1 MRVLF
6 MTNGRQMN
14 FRKLISAAFIAFAA
28 IACKKNDEGTVSP
41 SLEGYLSIKGLSEF
55 VSPDSYL
62 DLEAE
67 GVTNPGGGE
76 VGYYWKL
83 SPTKPEACTTKVYRA
98 EFSDTLQTCTVY
110 CNAFAEGYSGTS
122 LTSYVTVVKG
132 GKDGSIKGIDFPD
145 DCVPTNDGEYYY
157 RQIGSQTWTMN
168 NLAERDYGKAYRN
181 AEIMSDVLGRY
192 YNYEDAKQACE
203 SLSTAEQTWALP
215 TLEDWRTLESYVNGT
230 LTSNNDAG
238 RSLAAALMADATF
251 NSNTMWK
258 YRPKVGDITNSSGF
272 SAIPAGYANL
282 ASSAFE
288 GVYEY
293 ATFWTD
299 TEAER
304 ADEAYCA
311 YLYFEDS
318 GLYFLSADKESFGA
332 SVRCI
337 QK

>member
-1 MRVLF
+1 
-6 MTNGRQMN
+6 
-14 FRKLISAAFIAFAA
+14 
-28 IACKKNDEGTVSP
+28 
-41 SLEGYLSIKGLSEF
+41 
-55 VSPDSYL
+55 
-62 DLEAE
+62 
-67 GVTNPGGGE
+67 
-76 VGYYWKL
+76 
-83 SPTKPEACTTKVYRA
+83 
-98 EFSDTLQTCTVY
+98 
-110 CNAFAEGYSGTS
+110 
-122 LTSYVTVVKG
+122 
-132 GKDGSIKGIDFPD
+132 
-145 DCVPTNDGEYYY
+145 
-157 RQIGSQTWTMN
+157 MN

-215 TLEDWRTLESYVNGT
+215 TLEDWRRLESYVNGT